1 MSESYK
7 TKILFD
13 ESEQASQASQFTQPE
28 NERNNPESEL
38 TSQMQFAEENGF
50 LPDVKVDHDV
60 EEQLSQT
67 LASKPKRGTGWLKGV
82 LIAGAAMTGWQTVD
96 YVLSA
101 YQGSDWLALGWS
113 GIVAAVAATG
123 ITALGRELLKL
134 RRLKQRQTERDQAQ
148 ALLEADGI
156 GQGKAF
162 CMKLAKQS
170 DIRDE
175 HVGYDSWLQALAA
188 THNDREVLELYDQ
201 LVLCHQDKLA
211 RRLVAKYSS
220 EAAVMVALSPLA
232 LADILLVAWRNFKLI
247 EQISAVYGV
256 ELGYWSRIKLVKL
269 VLANMAFAGATEVI
283 ADTGM
288 DMLSIDLAGR
298 MSTRVAQGVGV
309 GLLTG
314 RLGLKAMSLMRP
326 LPWQPEQQPR
336 LGEIRRD
343 LLAQLTRK
351 GDKPPGRSE

>member
-13 ESEQASQASQFTQPE
+13 EPEQARQESQFIQPD
-28 NERNNPESEL
+28 NERSQPESEL
-38 TSQMQFAEENGF
+38 TSQMQFARENAF
-50 LPDVKVDHDV
+50 LPEEKADHDV

-67 LASKPKRGTGWLKGV
+67 LGRQPKRSTGWLKGLV
-82 LIAGAAMTGWQTVD
+82 IAGAAMTGWQSVD
-96 YVLSA
+96 YVVTA
-101 YQGSDWLALGWS
+101 YQSSDWLALGWS

-123 ITALGRELLKL
+123 ITALGRELFKL
-134 RRLKQRQTERDQAQ
+134 RRLKERQTEREKAQ
-148 ALLEADGI
+148 VLLEADGI
-156 GQGKAF
+156 GQGKVF
-162 CMKLAKQS
+162 CMKLAKQCN
-170 DIRDE
+170 IRDE
-175 HVGYDSWLQALAA
+175 HVGYDRWVQALAA
-188 THNDREVLELYDQ
+188 THNDREVLELYDR
-201 LVLCHQDKLA
+201 LVVCHQDKLA
-211 RRLVAKYSS
+211 RCLVAKYSRD
-220 EAAVMVALSPLA
+220 AAIMVAVSPLA
-232 LADILLVAWRNFKLI
+232 IVDMLLVAWRNFKLI

-283 ADTGM
+283 AETGM

-298 MSTRVAQGVGV
+298 ISTRVAQGVGV

-326 LPWQPEQQPR
+326 LPWQPEQQPK

-351 GDKPPGRSE
+351 GER